1 MRNPVRGGSAAVGE
15 AARVSNALAGGLG
28 DHDVRAWG
36 SGRPPPRS
44 RHTCHGVSA
53 ALRQGER
60 MSQPARTEPVEES
73 GFVKEIPSK
82 AGQFSDWYTA
92 VVLKAELADY
102 SPVRGCIVVRPYG
115 YTIWE
120 LMQQGLDR
128 RFKATG
134 HTNAYFPLFIPQS
147 FLAREAEHVEGFAPQ
162 VAWVTRG
169 GGEELSEPLAV
180 RPTSETVIGHMYARW
195 IRSYRDL
202 PLLINQ
208 WGNVVRWEKAT
219 RPFLRTMEFLWQEGH
234 TAHRT
239 AEEAEAEA
247 RQMLEVYRDFAES
260 DLAIPVLSG
269 RKPESEKFPGAVR
282 TYTIEALMP
291 DGQALQS
298 GTSHNLG
305 QNFARS
311 FDIRFLDSDN
321 VEKHVWTT
329 SWGLS
334 WRALGGVIMTHG
346 DDRGLVLPPRVAPFQ
361 VVVVPILTGAARDEV
376 LSAARDLTARLG
388 AAGIRVRLDDR
399 TEVTP
404 GWKFNDWEMRGVPL
418 RLEIGPR
425 DLPQRQAV
433 LVPRAGAPSPHRGD
447 KRGQGGRRSVP
458 IDGIESAVGG
468 ALDDLQH
475 ALYAQAKAYLDGHIV
490 FAATLQEF
498 VEAITAR
505 RGFVRVAWCG
515 GDACEQSLRRESG
528 ASPRLIPAEPAGGE
542 CIACG
547 ASAREAVYYARAY

>member
-1 MRNPVRGGSAAVGE
+1 MSRPQE
-15 AARVSNALAGGLG
+15 L
-28 DHDVRAWG
+28 
-36 SGRPPPRS
+36 RPPDE
-44 RHTCHGVSA
+44 T
-53 ALRQGER
+53 
-60 MSQPARTEPVEES
+60 
-73 GFVKEIPSK
+73 GFVKEIPPK
-82 AGQFSDWYTA
+82 ARQFSEWYTA

-120 LMQQGLDR
+120 LMQHGVDR

-134 HTNAYFPLFIPQS
+134 HTNAYFPLFIPRS
-147 FLAREAEHVEGFAPQ
+147 FLEREAEHVEGFAPE

-202 PLLINQ
+202 PVLINQ
-208 WGNVVRWEKAT
+208 WCNVVRWEKAT

-247 RQMLEVYRDFAES
+247 RQMLEVYRDFVET

-282 TYTIEALMP
+282 SYTIEALMP
-291 DGQALQS
+291 DAQALQS

-305 QNFARS
+305 QNFARA
-311 FDIRFLDSDN
+311 FDIKFLDSDN
-321 VEKHVWTT
+321 VEKHVYTT

-334 WRALGGVIMTHG
+334 WRVLGGLIMVHG
-346 DDRGLVLPPRVAPFQ
+346 DDRGLVVPPTVAPFQ
-361 VVVVPILTGAARDEV
+361 VVIVPILTGAAREDV
-376 LSAARDLTARLG
+376 LAAARNLASKLG
-388 AAGIRVRLDDR
+388 AAGVRVRLDDR

-418 RLEIGPR
+418 RIEVGPR
-425 DLPQRQAV
+425 DLAQRQVV
-433 LVPRAGAPSPHRGD
+433 LVPRVG
-447 KRGQGGRRSVP
+447 GGRRSVP
-458 IDGIESAVGG
+458 ADGVEREVTA
-468 ALDDLQH
+468 ALADIQRELFR
-475 ALYAQAKAYLDGHIV
+475 QAKAYLDGHIV
-490 FAATLQEF
+490 TAATPSDL
-498 VEAITAR
+498 VAAIHDR
-505 RGFVRVAWCG
+505 RGFVRILACG
-515 GDACEQSLRRESG
+515 QDACERTLRRESG
-528 ASPRLIPAEPAGGE
+528 ASPRLIAEEPVNGR
-542 CIACG
+542 CIVCG
-547 ASAREAVYYARAY
+547 STAREVVYYARAY

>member
-1 MRNPVRGGSAAVGE
+1 MS
-15 AARVSNALAGGLG
+15 
-28 DHDVRAWG
+28 RAPEL
-36 SGRPPPRS
+36 RP
-44 RHTCHGVSA
+44 
-53 ALRQGER
+53 LD
-60 MSQPARTEPVEES
+60 ES
-73 GFVKEIPSK
+73 GFVKEIPPK
-82 AGQFSDWYTA
+82 ARQFSEWYTA

-147 FLAREAEHVEGFAPQ
+147 FLAREAEHVQGFAPE

-180 RPTSETVIGHMYARW
+180 RPTSETMIGHMYARW

-202 PLLINQ
+202 PVLINQ

-247 RQMLEVYRDFAES
+247 RQMLEVYRDFVET

-282 TYTIEALMP
+282 SYTIEALMP
-291 DGQALQS
+291 DAQALQS

-305 QNFARS
+305 QNFARA
-311 FDIRFLDSDN
+311 FDIKFLDSDN
-321 VEKHVWTT
+321 TEKHVWTT

-334 WRALGGVIMTHG
+334 WRVLGGIIMVHG
-346 DDRGLVLPPRVAPFQ
+346 DDRGLALPPKVAPFQ
-361 VVVVPILTGAARDEV
+361 VVIVPILTGAEREQV
-376 LSAARDLTARLG
+376 LAAARSLAARL
-388 AAGIRVRLDDR
+388 ATTMRVRVDER

-404 GWKFNDWEMRGVPL
+404 GWKFNDWELRGVPL
-418 RLEIGPR
+418 RIEVGPR
-425 DLPQRQAV
+425 DLAQRQV
-433 LVPRAGAPSPHRGD
+433 ILVPRVG
-447 KRGQGGRRSVP
+447 GGRRPVP
-458 IDGIESAVGG
+458 VDGVEHEVTA
-468 ALDDLQH
+468 ALEGVHRELFR
-475 ALYAQAKAYLDGHIV
+475 QAKAYLDGHIV
-490 FAATLQEF
+490 SATTPDDLVAAI
-498 VEAITAR
+498 AAR
-505 RGFVRVAWCG
+505 RGFVRVQWCG
-515 GDACEQSLRRESG
+515 AEACEQTLRRGSG
-528 ASPRLIPAEPAGGE
+528 ASPRLITDESVEGR

-547 ASAREAVYYARAY
+547 SRAQEVAYYARAY

>member
-1 MRNPVRGGSAAVGE
+1 MS
-15 AARVSNALAGGLG
+15 
-28 DHDVRAWG
+28 RAPEL
-36 SGRPPPRS
+36 RPLDE
-44 RHTCHGVSA
+44 G
-53 ALRQGER
+53 
-60 MSQPARTEPVEES
+60 

-82 AGQFSDWYTA
+82 AGQFSEWYTA

-147 FLAREAEHVEGFAPQ
+147 FLAREAEHVQGFAPE

-180 RPTSETVIGHMYARW
+180 RPTSETMIGHMYARW

-202 PLLINQ
+202 PVLINQ

-239 AEEAEAEA
+239 AEDAEAEA
-247 RQMLEVYRDFAES
+247 RQMLEVYRDFVET

-282 TYTIEALMP
+282 SYTIEALMP
-291 DGQALQS
+291 DAQALQS

-305 QNFARS
+305 QNFARA
-311 FDIRFLDSDN
+311 FDIKFLDSDN
-321 VEKHVWTT
+321 IEKHVWTT

-334 WRALGGVIMTHG
+334 WRVLGGIIMVHG
-346 DDRGLVLPPRVAPFQ
+346 DDRGLALPPKVAPFQ
-361 VVVVPILTGAARDEV
+361 VVIVPILTGAEREQV
-376 LSAARDLTARLG
+376 LAAARSLAARLG
-388 AAGIRVRLDDR
+388 TTVRVRVDER

-404 GWKFNDWEMRGVPL
+404 GWKFNDWELRGVPL
-418 RLEIGPR
+418 RIEVGPR
-425 DLPQRQAV
+425 DLAQRQV
-433 LVPRAGAPSPHRGD
+433 ILVPRVG
-447 KRGQGGRRSVP
+447 GGRRPVP
-458 IDGIESAVGG
+458 VDGVEHEVTA
-468 ALDDLQH
+468 ALEGVHGELFR
-475 ALYAQAKAYLDGHIV
+475 QAKAYLDGHIV
-490 FAATLQEF
+490 SAATPDDL
-498 VEAITAR
+498 VAAIAAR
-505 RGFVRVAWCG
+505 RGFVRVLWCG
-515 GDACEQSLRRESG
+515 AEACEQSLRRASG
-528 ASPRLIPAEPAGGE
+528 ASPRLITDDPADGR

-547 ASAREAVYYARAY
+547 SPAREVAYYARAY